1 MKIQSRKQAGF
12 INGALIIGIA
22 LMAIV
27 VGAIAMASSSST
39 TDISKQKNK
48 TAASVGMKRMSDAVE
63 AFQINAADVGV
74 TAAEAAIVLP
84 VFPKGFQ
91 AGATPAAATYAATK
105 LSVTGVEPEVCAEI
119 NKTLNVTAPA
129 DVAGVTAAGVREAC
143 TADNTYVRVVR
154 G

>member
-91 AGATPAAATYAATK
+91 AGAEPAAVTYAAK
-105 LSVTGVEPEVCAEI
+105 KVSVPGVDPDVCTEI
-119 NKTLNVTAPA
+119 NKTLNITAPA
-129 DVAGVTAAGVREAC
+129 TAAAVTQEGC
-143 TADNTYVRVVR
+143 TTDNTYVRVVR
-154 G
+154 S